1 MLGFLVSERA
11 DAVLPKAWDERLRI
25 GQEQGRRRGNEE
37 LRARGGALMEP
48 GETAGFTTL

>member
-1 MLGFLVSERA
+1 MLGFLVSERP
-11 DAVLPKAWDERLRI
+11 PKAWDERFRI